1 MTFDNVAILRV
12 GEFHPLVQ
20 ELLAERPQLFFGTFE
35 CQLNTSNCLLRLIG
49 SHIARQNANY
59 CHVIGPVQICPRAV
73 TCTVCAVPLAEPP
86 VVRYVAAKTTCS
98 AGSGENAALGLV

>member
-59 CHVIGPVQICPRAV
+59 CHVIGPMQICPRAV
-73 TCTVCAVPLAEPP
+73 TCTVCAVPLAQPFRSCGMLRRKRHAAPDP
-86 VVRYVAAKTTCS
+86 VRMQ
-98 AGSGENAALGLV
+98 L